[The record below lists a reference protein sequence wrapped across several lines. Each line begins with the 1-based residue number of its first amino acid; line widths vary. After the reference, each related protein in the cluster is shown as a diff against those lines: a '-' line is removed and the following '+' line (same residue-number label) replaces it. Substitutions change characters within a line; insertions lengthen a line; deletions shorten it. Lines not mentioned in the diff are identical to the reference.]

1 MSPHPPTI
9 RQTDDTAIKPWGFVM
24 DAANAQSSDAFPGA
38 GTLNERDEAILA
50 FERQWWKYSGAKEQA
65 IRELQLD
72 MLRRMGARD
81 AKALPPRDPF
91 VEPARK
97 RVQIGLLMTE
107 LVNRAGIQI
116 EASVLEERIAEAAA
130 QTQNPEEAEKQY
142 RSNPQVMQ
150 QLQMA
155 VLEEAALEWV
165 ASRANVTPQPVSFR
179 EVMNFGAEA

>member
-1 MSPHPPTI
+1 ML
-9 RQTDDTAIKPWGFVM
+9 V
-24 DAANAQSSDAFPGA
+24 
-38 GTLNERDEAILA
+38 
-50 FERQWWKYSGAKEQA
+50 EQA

-107 LVNRAGIQI
+107 LVNSVGIQI
-116 EASVLEERIAEAAA
+116 DNAVLEQRLLEAAA
-130 QTQNPEEAEKQY
+130 QTENPEESAKGY

-150 QLQMA
+150 QLQMNL
-155 VLEEAALEWV
+155 LEEAALEWV